1 MPIGAGSTGRSDR
14 SDKSDTLSAYV
25 SQHQMIMMPGGFAGC
40 QRQQCA
46 SGPSAAVVRP
56 PQPLLSQAVSAAS
69 APSSLSLALGKRL
82 SRATQRPHG
91 ARLVS
96 TVPRPVWAWLPS
108 LMRNISNDAH
118 QHGGRAVGSFFARMI
133 GRELRNRWTRSDE
146 CDRFSL
152 TLPLPP
158 TTASHNSAT
167 AVIWRCL
174 VTSPCT
180 ASLAARLA
188 TADYLL
194 RPSTCRQSSFTH
206 WSELLH
212 PSPVLQA
219 LPHSSLNPASEYSHS
234 PIHVPRL
241 LVLVQHLPHSVIQV
255 PSEEP
260 PEIIVCP
267 RPDCALHLPSHCW
280 WRSHVVLYC
289 V

>member
-1 MPIGAGSTGRSDR
+1 
-14 SDKSDTLSAYV
+14 
-25 SQHQMIMMPGGFAGC
+25 MIMMPGGFAGC

-56 PQPLLSQAVSAAS
+56 AQPLLSQAVSAAS
-69 APSSLSLALGKRL
+69 APRALSLVLEERL

-96 TVPRPVWAWLPS
+96 TVPRPVWAWLSSYVKYLKRRTSTRRQDRRP
-108 LMRNISNDAH
+108 
-118 QHGGRAVGSFFARMI
+118 FARMI

-158 TTASHNSAT
+158 TTVSHNSAT

-180 ASLAARLA
+180 ASLADRLA
-188 TADYLL
+188 TADHLL
-194 RPSTCRQSSFTH
+194 RPSTCRQSSFIH
-206 WSELLH
+206 WSKLFH

-219 LPHSSLNPASEYSHS
+219 LPQSSLIVLPLAHPRPPLVGTGSTSATQCHPS
-234 PIHVPRL
+234 PLRRATRNHCLSPSRL
-241 LVLVQHLPHSVIQV
+241 RPPSPLPLLAAEPCRLVLRL
-255 PSEEP
+255 
-260 PEIIVCP
+260 
-267 RPDCALHLPSHCW
+267 DHC
-280 WRSHVVLYC
+280 R
-289 V
+289 

>member
-1 MPIGAGSTGRSDR
+1 M
-14 SDKSDTLSAYV
+14 V
-25 SQHQMIMMPGGFAGC
+25 PGGFAGC

-46 SGPSAAVVRP
+46 LGPSAAVVRP

-69 APSSLSLALGKRL
+69 APRALSPALGKRL
-82 SRATQRPHG
+82 SRATQRLHG

-96 TVPRPVWAWLPS
+96 TAPRPVWAWLPS
-108 LMRNISNDAH
+108 SMRNISNDAH
-118 QHGGRAVGSFFARMI
+118 QHGGKAAGSFFARMI

-158 TTASHNSAT
+158 TTVSHNSAT

-194 RPSTCRQSSFTH
+194 RPSTCCSH
-206 WSELLH
+206 H
-212 PSPVLQA
+212 SPIGASCFIRAQC
-219 LPHSSLNPASEYSHS
+219 SKRCLNPASIQPQSTPTRPSPSPACWYWFSICHTVSSNSPPKSHPKS
-234 PIHVPRL
+234 LSVP
-241 LVLVQHLPHSVIQV
+241 VPTV
-255 PSEEP
+255 PSIFP
-260 PEIIVCP
+260 PMAGGGAMLSCT
-267 RPDCALHLPSHCW
+267 AL
-280 WRSHVVLYC
+280 RSL
-289 V
+289 